1 VNAVE
6 VAPIIRTFKRAATI
20 LTQHRRAA

>member
-6 VAPIIRTFKRAATI
+6 VAPIIRTAKRAATI
-20 LTQHRRAA
+20 LPQPGRAA